1 MMQTDPFQ
9 AAPAMPGDTAT
20 DTAVQERHI
29 HEECGVFG
37 VYAKETADV
46 APLSYYALYALQH
59 RGQESAGIAVNDDGV
74 FTSYRDVGLVSE
86 VFPPERLAALG
97 RGNIAV
103 GHVRY
108 GTTGSDNKRNVQP
121 ILVNHYKG
129 RMALAHN
136 GNLTNS
142 HELRQ
147 ELESKGSIFQT
158 TTDSEV
164 IAYIIVQE
172 RLKASSIEE
181 AVAAAMDRMEGAY
194 SLVISSPTKLIAVR
208 DPHGFR
214 PLCMGRTKDG
224 AVVFASE
231 SCALDA
237 IGAKFDRDILPGE
250 IVVADKTGVKSDTR
264 HCRKAP
270 KKLCVF
276 EFIYFARPD
285 SVIDGS
291 SVHVARQRAGA
302 FLALEHPVQADIVV
316 GVPDSG
322 LDAALGYSRQSG
334 IPYGIGFIKNKYI
347 GRTFI
352 SPTQTMRE
360 NEVNIKLNPVRS
372 VVEGKRVVLIDD
384 SIVRGTTCRRTIDL
398 LRKAGAKEV
407 HMRVSAPP
415 FVSECYYGTDI
426 DDKNKL
432 IATHHTVEEIAQII
446 GVDSLGYLSIQD
458 VVKLADN
465 TECSFCTACFGG
477 GYPTPIP
484 QAGGKDRFECKISEK
499 ENQHA

>member
-1 MMQTDPFQ
+1 MTRSEIS
-9 AAPAMPGDTAT
+9 AVLPA
-20 DTAVQERHI
+20 RHI

-37 VYAKETADV
+37 VYTPETADV
-46 APLSYYALYALQH
+46 ASLAYYALYALQH

-74 FTSYRDVGLVSE
+74 FTAYRDVGLVND
-86 VFPPERLAALG
+86 VFPAERLRSLG
-97 RGNIAV
+97 TGTIAV

-142 HELRQ
+142 HQLRQ
-147 ELESKGSIFQT
+147 ELESRGSIFQT

-172 RLKASSIEE
+172 RLKAPSIED
-181 AVAAAMDRMEGAY
+181 AVAAAMGRIEGAY

-214 PLCMGRTKDG
+214 PLCMGRLKDG
-224 AVVFASE
+224 GVVFASE

-237 IGAKFDRDILPGE
+237 IGARFERDLLPGE
-250 IVVADKTGVKSDTR
+250 IVVADKHGVKSDTR
-264 HCRKAP
+264 RCGQAEKR
-270 KKLCVF
+270 LCVF

-302 FLALEHPVQADIVV
+302 FLALEHPVQADIVI

-322 LDAALGYSRQSG
+322 IDAAVGFARQSG
-334 IPYGIGFIKNKYI
+334 IPYGVGFTKNKYI
-347 GRTFI
+347 ARTFI
-352 SPTQTMRE
+352 SPGQQARTDKVR
-360 NEVNIKLNPVRS
+360 IKLNPISSEVN
-372 VVEGKRVVLIDD
+372 GKRVVIIDD
-384 SIVRGTTCRRTIDL
+384 SIVRGTTSARIVKL
-398 LRKAGAKEV
+398 LRDAGASEI
-407 HMRVSAPP
+407 HMRISAPP
-415 FVSECYYGTDI
+415 FLHPCYFGTDI
-426 DDKNKL
+426 DSRDNL
-432 IATHHTVEEIAQII
+432 IACDHSVEEIAAII
-446 GVDSLGYLSIQD
+446 GADSLGYLSVD
-458 VVKLADN
+458 SVHKLAN
-465 TECSFCTACFGG
+465 GCHCTFCDGCFTGS
-477 GYPTPIP
+477 YPIP
-484 QAGGKDRFECKISEK
+484 VPEVREKFRFERKLSQSK
-499 ENQHA
+499 E